1 MVGVSSVS
9 MIGPA
14 MSKMVTYDVLQ
25 RQGHLPK
32 VSQIDADEIPH
43 TVSGNRV
50 SSDFRPLQRRLGV
63 SGGGSGGAS
72 KAQPRDVVSA
82 ASEEPKTILRRGVKN
97 SG

>member
-1 MVGVSSVS
+1 

-14 MSKMVTYDVLQ
+14 MGKMVTYDVLQ

-63 SGGGSGGAS
+63 SGGGGKAS
-72 KAQPRDVVSA
+72 KAQPRNVVSA
-82 ASEEPKTILRRGVKN
+82 RGEGPKRILRRGVKN